1 MLKENAQSEVLRKAP
16 AGCGVGEGPRLQV
29 SFPWQDAHAR
39 TLGPNSTFVNNAL
52 PCRRRPSITISTANQ
67 QPRCESRPDTLL
79 DEHRTHR
86 TRIRL
91 PIRRTRTSNPNP
103 SPEPTSNRLPHAQWH
118 HPRTQSTN
126 ILSLQGQPPHPE
138 APGECRRRLRQ
149 AQDLARPQRGQRDL
163 QRQLPRHCP
172 QAHLRWPHHQ
182 EAGHHALPRPR
193 A

>member
-1 MLKENAQSEVLRKAP
+1 MLQRNWKAGVDGSSRDRCTEAPSRPRRERVL
-16 AGCGVGEGPRLQV
+16 
-29 SFPWQDAHAR
+29 
-39 TLGPNSTFVNNAL
+39 PNSTFENNAL

-67 QPRCESRPDTLL
+67 QPRCEYRPVTLPA
-79 DEHRTHR
+79 EYTKYR
-86 TRIRL
+86 TRNAFPSAAHAPRISL
-91 PIRRTRTSNPNP
+91 NPPPI
-103 SPEPTSNRLPHAQWH
+103 PTFNRQPHAQWQ

-163 QRQLPRHCP
+163 QRQQPRHCS
-172 QAHLRWPHHQ
+172 QAHLRWPHHPQ
-182 EAGHHALPRPR
+182 AGHHALALPR